1 MTKESKLDVAAPK
14 DTREEEDESDG
25 QGEMPEPIAT
35 WKEHPVVEGIESKR
49 RAAEDQRILLM
60 AEQIKQKA
68 EETRRLLQELT
79 VEEEQTAT
87 EEGMLPASD
96 IVNVGLTEEVEER
109 VSDSNE
115 KVVKEEKKQ
124 DPKLEKGGKV
134 ITVEIMED
142 QKEMKE
148 EPSAADTIQNRL
160 YSLSEAICNG
170 EYVNILLPKCA
181 DTDIEEPLE
190 EVVANDSLTFSTK
203 DPAEGNPENEEVVE
217 ESADTEQSHCLDI
230 GTLKTQCVESTYSGI
245 DSLRKSAQERTENA
259 VNYTYNG
266 IDSLRKS
273 AQERTE
279 NAVNNTYNG
288 IDSLRKSAQ
297 ERKDTVVSNTYNGID
312 SLCKSAQERKDTLV
326 NNTYNGIDSLCKS
339 ALERTETAINSTKEH
354 SQATLVKIS
363 ATASEAISCNKGEEA
378 ESPDGANASHVLESS
393 DAPKEAEEEEE
404 EATSPTKEEE
414 SEETAKA
421 QAKEEGQVEKSAGYQ
436 SPDSRNGANC
446 E

>member
-1 MTKESKLDVAAPK
+1 VTKESKLDVAAPK

-259 VNYTYNG
+259 VN
-266 IDSLRKS
+266 
-273 AQERTE
+273 
-279 NAVNNTYNG
+279 NTYNG

-297 ERKDTVVSNTYNGID
+297 ERKDTVVNNTYNGID

-339 ALERTETAINSTKEH
+339 ALEHTETAINSTKEH

>member
-170 EYVNILLPKCA
+170 EYVNILLSKCA

-203 DPAEGNPENEEVVE
+203 DPAEGNPENEEAVE

-245 DSLRKSAQERTENA
+245 DSLRKSAQERTE
-259 VNYTYNG
+259 
-266 IDSLRKS
+266 
-273 AQERTE
+273 
-279 NAVNNTYNG
+279 
-288 IDSLRKSAQ
+288 
-297 ERKDTVVSNTYNGID
+297 
-312 SLCKSAQERKDTLV
+312 
-326 NNTYNGIDSLCKS
+326 
-339 ALERTETAINSTKEH
+339 TAINSTKEH

-378 ESPDGANASHVLESS
+378 ESPDGVNASHVLESS

-421 QAKEEGQVEKSAGYQ
+421 QAEEEGQVEKSAGYQ

>member
-1 MTKESKLDVAAPK
+1 MDVAAPK

-170 EYVNILLPKCA
+170 EYVNILLSKCA

-203 DPAEGNPENEEVVE
+203 DPAEGNPENEEAVE

-245 DSLRKSAQERTENA
+245 DSLRKSAQER
-259 VNYTYNG
+259 
-266 IDSLRKS
+266 
-273 AQERTE
+273 
-279 NAVNNTYNG
+279 
-288 IDSLRKSAQ
+288 
-297 ERKDTVVSNTYNGID
+297 KDTV
-312 SLCKSAQERKDTLV
+312 V

-421 QAKEEGQVEKSAGYQ
+421 QAEEEGQVEKSAGYQ

>member
-203 DPAEGNPENEEVVE
+203 DPAEGNPENEEAVE

-273 AQERTE
+273 AQER
-279 NAVNNTYNG
+279 
-288 IDSLRKSAQ
+288 
-297 ERKDTVVSNTYNGID
+297 KDTVVNNTYNGID
-312 SLCKSAQERKDTLV
+312 SLCKSAQERKDTAV

>member
-170 EYVNILLPKCA
+170 EYVNILLSKCA

-203 DPAEGNPENEEVVE
+203 DPAEGNPENEEAVE

-259 VNYTYNG
+259 VNNTYNG

-279 NAVNNTYNG
+279 NAVNYTYNG

-297 ERKDTVVSNTYNGID
+297 ERKDTV
-312 SLCKSAQERKDTLV
+312 V

-378 ESPDGANASHVLESS
+378 ESPDGVNASHVLESS

>member
-259 VNYTYNG
+259 VN
-266 IDSLRKS
+266 
-273 AQERTE
+273 
-279 NAVNNTYNG
+279 
-288 IDSLRKSAQ
+288 
-297 ERKDTVVSNTYNGID
+297 NTYNGID
-312 SLCKSAQERKDTLV
+312 SLCKSAQERKDTAV

>member
-288 IDSLRKSAQ
+288 IDSL
-297 ERKDTVVSNTYNGID
+297 
-312 SLCKSAQERKDTLV
+312 
-326 NNTYNGIDSLCKS
+326 CKS
-339 ALERTETAINSTKEH
+339 ALEHTETAINSTKEH

>member
-203 DPAEGNPENEEVVE
+203 DPAEGNPENEEAVE

-273 AQERTE
+273 AQER
-279 NAVNNTYNG
+279 
-288 IDSLRKSAQ
+288 
-297 ERKDTVVSNTYNGID
+297 KDTVVNNTYNGID
-312 SLCKSAQERKDTLV
+312 SLCKSAQERKDTAV

-378 ESPDGANASHVLESS
+378 ESPDGANSSHVLESS

-421 QAKEEGQVEKSAGYQ
+421 QAEEEGQVEKSAGYQ

>member
-170 EYVNILLPKCA
+170 EYVNILLSKCA

-203 DPAEGNPENEEVVE
+203 DPAEGNPENEEAVE

-273 AQERTE
+273 AQERKDTV
-279 NAVNNTYNG
+279 VNNTYNG
-288 IDSLRKSAQ
+288 IDSLR
-297 ERKDTVVSNTYNGID
+297 
-312 SLCKSAQERKDTLV
+312 
-326 NNTYNGIDSLCKS
+326 KS

-378 ESPDGANASHVLESS
+378 ESPDGVNASHVLESS

>member
-170 EYVNILLPKCA
+170 EYVNILLSKCA

-203 DPAEGNPENEEVVE
+203 DPAEGNPENEEAVE

-245 DSLRKSAQERTENA
+245 DSLRKSAQERKENA

-279 NAVNNTYNG
+279 NAVNYTYNG

-297 ERKDTVVSNTYNGID
+297 ERKDT
-312 SLCKSAQERKDTLV
+312 AV

-339 ALERTETAINSTKEH
+339 AQERTETAINSTKEH